1 MTISLSKLTALEAA
15 LEYLIKATPGERLE
29 YLTPGE
35 PAPSDTRIHT
45 GSRGGRGY
53 YPSEVAVAEE
63 EIEAPSELEPEEER
77 EVEVVQAPEAKP
89 ESSSDAKPRKKA
101 QLAPPIPDTPTVT
114 GHKPVQRGVR
124 PALARIF
131 HKGFKVSDFQ
141 DMYSTGLDDFSTIIE
156 DIRTYDAALT
166 SELSD
171 IGGAVTTKKGIR
183 IRVDIQGD
191 SGQLAGSMTRS
202 FKRVNGELRV
212 NHHSFMIN
220 RLYQGKGI
228 ATDINE
234 HVEKEYEKLGVHSII
249 LNANVDI
256 GGYTW
261 ARQGYDFIPTAG
273 PHGGLRKMKELFIN
287 RISQLSSGRRRRLP
301 PGEYDVT
308 LSQKL
313 RDLQASGDLQAVF
326 EELYPDQDW
335 SELTDLGDERLEELW
350 DEDEGEEKVL
360 EWSELLE
367 KIETVRPSGE
377 APRISAE
384 DSVRAEEQISKFKHA
399 WEFASWHLNGEHLGK
414 EFMLGSNWN
423 GKKILDKE
431 SKSYQIGKAYFAE
444 KRNTSVTG

>member
-1 MTISLSKLTALEAA
+1 VTTSLSKLTALEAA
-15 LEYLIKATPGERLE
+15 LEYLIKATPGESLE

-35 PAPSDTRIHT
+35 PAPGDTRILT

-63 EIEAPSELEPEEER
+63 EVEAPSELEPEEER

-89 ESSSDAKPRKKA
+89 ESSSDVKPRKKA
-101 QLAPPIPDTPTVT
+101 QLAPPIPETWTSV
-114 GHKPVQRGVR
+114 GHKIVQRGVR

-141 DMYSTGLDDFSTIIE
+141 DMYSTGLEDFSTIIE
-156 DIRTYDAALT
+156 DIRPYDAAFT

-171 IGGAVTTKKGIR
+171 IEGAVTIKKGIR
-183 IRVDIQGD
+183 IRVDIKDD

-234 HVEKEYEKLGVHSII
+234 HVEKEYEKLGVYSII

-273 PHGGLRKMKELFIN
+273 PQGGLRKMKERFIDQ
-287 RISQLSSGRRRRLP
+287 ISRLSSLP
-301 PGEYDVT
+301 VFVT
-308 LSQKL
+308 KGALVGKL
-313 RDLQASGDLQAVF
+313 VELAYSGDLQAVF
-326 EELYPDQDW
+326 EELYPDKDW
-335 SELTDLGDERLEELW
+335 SELKSVEDNRLEGLL
-350 DEDEGEEKVL
+350 GL
-360 EWSELLE
+360 ENPDKWRDLLE
-367 KIETVRPSGE
+367 KIEDIRPPQF

-431 SKSYQIGKAYFAE
+431 SKGYQIGKEYFAE

>member
-35 PAPSDTRIHT
+35 PAPGDTRIHT

-63 EIEAPSELEPEEER
+63 EAEAPSELEPEEER

-89 ESSSDAKPRKKA
+89 ESSSDVKPRRKA
-101 QLAPPIPDTPTVT
+101 QLAPPIPETRNSK
-114 GHKPVQRGVR
+114 GHKIVQSGVR
-124 PALARIF
+124 PVLARIF

-156 DIRTYDAALT
+156 DIRTYDAAFT
-166 SELSD
+166 TELSD
-171 IGGAVTTKKGIR
+171 IEDAVTTKKGVR
-183 IRVDIQGD
+183 IRVDIQDELGK
-191 SGQLAGSMTRS
+191 LAGSMTRS

-212 NHHSFMIN
+212 NHHSFMVN
-220 RLYQGKGI
+220 SFYQGKGL
-228 ATDINE
+228 AADINE
-234 HVEKEYEKLGVHSII
+234 NVEEEYEKLGVHSIA
-249 LNANVDI
+249 LSANADI
-256 GGYTW
+256 GGYAW
-261 ARQGYDFIPTAG
+261 ARQGYDFGTRN
-273 PHGGLRKMKELFIN
+273 GLGQMKIRFKQQ
-287 RISQLSSGRRRRLP
+287 ISQLSKGRYYVP
-301 PGEYDVT
+301 PDEYDGT

-367 KIETVRPSGE
+367 KIETVRLSGK
-377 APRISAE
+377 AHRMSAD
-384 DSVRAEEQISKFKHA
+384 DSVRAVTQIEKFKHA
-399 WEFASWHLNGEHLGK
+399 WEFAEWHFNGEHLGK
-414 EFMLGSNWN
+414 EFMLGSNWTA
-423 GKKILDKE
+423 KKILDKE
-431 SKSYQIGKAYFAE
+431 SKGYQIGKEYFAA
-444 KRNTSVTG
+444 KRNKKNTS